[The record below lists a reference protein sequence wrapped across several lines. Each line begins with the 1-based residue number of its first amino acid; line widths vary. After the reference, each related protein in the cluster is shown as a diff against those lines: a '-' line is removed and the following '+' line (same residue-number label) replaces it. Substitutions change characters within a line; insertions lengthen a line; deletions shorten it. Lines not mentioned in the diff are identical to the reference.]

1 MGWGCHETVRG
12 IFVDSTMTVPVFL
25 FWLSHQEVLILWA
38 IWNRSSKS
46 CWSRHERA
54 RYSSIHPGHST
65 NISQMFSVHKAKKS
79 STWTFILIECTT
91 PIDLLF
97 AWTGGVVLFGAILVL
112 VDRLSLIFFFVRAA
126 RSNMKKQTSSDHSAL
141 WKDNLLFWSI
151 FISIEHHIHIHLS
164 HREKISEVL
173 KHIWNVCTEPRIFG
187 FCVLCPLLRMF
198 RADDWPVG
206 SVANSTLL
214 PAPPCGQT
222 HRGSLARKHP
232 DNPWYAM
239 MQMDER

>member
-1 MGWGCHETVRG
+1 MSVMTQHLDGLRMSRNFKRNFCWQYDH
-12 IFVDSTMTVPVFL
+12 STSFL
-25 FWLSHQEVLILWA
+25 FFFVIWLSHQEVLILWA
-38 IWNRSSKS
+38 IWNCSSKS

-141 WKDNLLFWSI
+141 WDRK
-151 FISIEHHIHIHLS
+151 
-164 HREKISEVL
+164 
-173 KHIWNVCTEPRIFG
+173 
-187 FCVLCPLLRMF
+187 
-198 RADDWPVG
+198 
-206 SVANSTLL
+206 SVV
-214 PAPPCGQT
+214 
-222 HRGSLARKHP
+222 
-232 DNPWYAM
+232 
-239 MQMDER
+239 